1 MWCRMAIG
9 CFPDLAVCSSL
20 WQSLW
25 ECPLLNPC
33 TLTTFPLASPPSM
46 AMAMPCTA
54 TNAGAARYAQLSR
67 DSSLEGTEDQV
78 LETFDETLSDLDTVG
93 RRQQAARARG
103 QVYALYN
110 FVISAAVRN
119 CRIRRQVAGWI
130 RRQVAR

>member
-1 MWCRMAIG
+1 MHLG
-9 CFPDLAVCSSL
+9 HLPPHLPPLYGHAVQRYYYS
-20 WQSLW
+20 
-25 ECPLLNPC
+25 
-33 TLTTFPLASPPSM
+33 TRVR
-46 AMAMPCTA
+46 
-54 TNAGAARYAQLSR
+54 RYAQLSR

-119 CRIRRQVAGWI
+119 CRIRTQVARWI